1 MGVRL
6 RQDGL
11 RRDEPLARPDGG
23 LPKVNRALLA
33 GVCALVATLALA
45 SSGSPR
51 TLKEGGTLRMA
62 IPAEGFDTIDPA
74 LTAIAGTTTIVRLT
88 CASLMGAP
96 DKPFPAGSR
105 IVPDLARGSEDHERR
120 EDVHVH
126 RAQERTFQHRG
137 ARDGAGRRPHD
148 QSRPESHAAG
158 YFAAYL
164 SDIVGA
170 KAVLAGRAKEAVGV
184 RARGNR
190 LTIRLT
196 KPLGDFNARVAV
208 SVCVLPAAVGDDPEG
223 VKPPIATAAPYTIT
237 EYVPGDRVVIERNRF
252 YHGSRPHRVDRV
264 VVDISL
270 DSATAIDRVDR
281 GSLDYAWFPTG
292 DYADRAAEL
301 RRKYGINRKRF
312 FAVPASFLRYF
323 VLNTASPLFRNNDR
337 LRRAVNFAVDRKA
350 LLRARGPLAGF
361 LTDQYLPPGLPGY
374 RDAHVYPLERPD
386 LKRARQLASGATRSG
401 RAILYTPAP
410 TLGVTQAQIVKA
422 NLARI
427 GLKVR
432 IKTFPGSLYFRKVAT
447 PGEPFDIAWSGW
459 LADLPDPSLLND
471 LFAGANSPD
480 PNFSR
485 FDSPTYNRRLDRA
498 SRLVGQR
505 RYAMYGRL
513 DVDLARDA
521 APAIAYAYDN
531 ALTLVSKRV
540 GCIVLNPYLDL
551 AAACLR

>member
-1 MGVRL
+1 MAFA
-6 RQDGL
+6 
-11 RRDEPLARPDGG
+11 PA
-23 LPKVNRALLA
+23 A
-33 GVCALVATLALA
+33 GPQTHA
-45 SSGSPR
+45 
-51 TLKEGGTLRMA
+51 GGTLRMA
-62 IPAEGFDTIDPA
+62 IPAESFDTIDPA
-74 LTAIAGTTTIVRLT
+74 LTAIAGTTTTVRLT

-105 IVPDLARGSEDHERR
+105 IVPDLA
-120 EDVHVH
+120 
-126 RAQERTFQHRG
+126 
-137 ARDGAGRRPHD
+137 
-148 QSRPESHAAG
+148 AG
-158 YFAAYL
+158 YPKITNGGKTYTYTVRKDARFSTGAPVTAQDVAHTINRVLNPALQAYYSPYL

-170 KAVLAGRAKEAVGV
+170 KAVLAGKAKTASGV
-184 RARGNR
+184 VAHGTR

-208 SVCVLPAAVGDDPEG
+208 SVCVLPAGVGEDPEG
-223 VKPPIATAAPYTIT
+223 VKPPIVTAAPYTIT

-270 DSATAIDRVDR
+270 DSATAIDRVER
-281 GSLDYAWFPTG
+281 GSLDYAWVPTG
-292 DYADRAAEL
+292 DYADRAAAL

-312 FAVPASFLRYF
+312 FAAPASFLRYF

-361 LTDQYLPPGLPGY
+361 LTDQYLPPGIPGY
-374 RDAHVYPLERPD
+374 RDAHIYPLERPD
-386 LKRARQLASGATRSG
+386 LKRARQLASGATRG
-401 RAILYTPAP
+401 GGAILYTPAP
-410 TLGVTQAQIVKA
+410 ALGVTQAQIVKA

-427 GLKVR
+427 GLKVT
-432 IKTFPGSLYFRKVAT
+432 IKTFPGSLYFRKIAT

-471 LFAGANSPD
+471 LFAGENRPD
-480 PNFSR
+480 PNFSG
-485 FDSPTYNRRLDRA
+485 FDSPTYNARLDRA

-505 RYAMYGRL
+505 RYTTYGKL
-513 DVDLARDA
+513 DVDLARNA

-551 AAACLR
+551 AAACLK